1 MAVTIK
7 KYEFSASLYREQA
20 FFGKTKG
27 WSFDFES
34 KLGIFSN
41 PLKIIHNIVTS
52 NRARIWVSKYMK
64 YGFSTDI
71 HHE

>member
-7 KYEFSASLYREQA
+7 KYEFSASLCREQA

-27 WSFDFES
+27 WPFGFES

-41 PLKIIHNIVTS
+41 PLKNYTQHCNI
-52 NRARIWVSKYMK
+52 
-64 YGFSTDI
+64 
-71 HHE
+71 